1 MGWVVTMMNHRILG
15 QWMDMKD
22 QSVSPSDP
30 FRRTISSQ
38 IFECVLVAMRNGFD
52 WSLSTRSIT
61 MFRLLGQAT

>member
-1 MGWVVTMMNHRILG
+1 
-15 QWMDMKD
+15 MDMKD